1 MPAIAEMARALL
13 GFKKKSM
20 DIIKGHFIIRHP
32 IRIDDGGVF
41 LQYAVIRQQ
50 SCCSDP
56 GWW

>member
-32 IRIDDGGVF
+32 IRIDDEGVF

-50 SCCSDP
+50 SCC
-56 GWW
+56 GW